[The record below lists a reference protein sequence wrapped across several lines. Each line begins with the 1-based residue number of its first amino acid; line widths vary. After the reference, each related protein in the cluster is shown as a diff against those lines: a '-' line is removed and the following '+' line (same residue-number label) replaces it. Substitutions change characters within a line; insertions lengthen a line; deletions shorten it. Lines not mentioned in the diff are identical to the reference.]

1 VKSELSSHDVFVED
15 FGGDVMSVAVS
26 AHTGEG
32 IDALLESVLLTSE
45 ILELKAPVTGQMKGM
60 VVEARLDKGRGPVA
74 TILVQEGT
82 LNKGDIIIAGQ
93 ESGKVRAMHDDTGKT
108 IKSAGPS
115 IPVEL
120 LGLSGVPT
128 AGDEVVVAL
137 DERMAR
143 EIAMYRK
150 SKAKEAKL
158 ARQQASKLENIFQN
172 MEDSQSEKK
181 TLNLLVK
188 ADVQGSVEALSQ
200 SLEKM
205 SSDEVKVNVVH
216 GMVGGISESDVN
228 LALASQA
235 IIIAFNVRADMAA
248 RKLIENEGVEVY
260 YYKVIYDAVDQVKAA
275 IEGMLSPEVKEE
287 ITGLAEVRDVFVVS
301 KVGAI
306 AGCMVLEGS
315 IKRNN
320 PVRVLRDNV
329 VIFEGKLD
337 SLRRFKDDANEVKAG
352 LECGIGVKNYNDI
365 KVGDQI
371 EVFEVIETK
380 RTLD

>member
-1 VKSELSSHDVFVED
+1 
-15 FGGDVMSVAVS
+15 
-26 AHTGEG
+26 
-32 IDALLESVLLTSE
+32 
-45 ILELKAPVTGQMKGM
+45 
-60 VVEARLDKGRGPVA
+60 
-74 TILVQEGT
+74 
-82 LNKGDIIIAGQ
+82 
-93 ESGKVRAMHDDTGKT
+93 
-108 IKSAGPS
+108 
-115 IPVEL
+115 
-120 LGLSGVPT
+120 
-128 AGDEVVVAL
+128 
-137 DERMAR
+137 
-143 EIAMYRK
+143 K
-150 SKAKEAKL
+150 SKAKESKL

-200 SLEKM
+200 ALEKM
-205 SSDEVKVNVVH
+205 SSDEVKVIVVH

-228 LALASQA
+228 LALASEA
-235 IIIAFNVRADMAA
+235 IIIAFNVRADMTA

-275 IEGMLSPEVKEE
+275 IEGMLSPEIKET
-287 ITGLAEVRDVFVVS
+287 ITGLAEVRDVFMVS

-306 AGCMVLEGS
+306 AGCMVIEGS

-337 SLRRFKDDANEVKAG
+337 SLRRFKEDVNEVKSG

>member
-1 VKSELSSHDVFVED
+1 
-15 FGGDVMSVAVS
+15 M
-26 AHTGEG
+26 
-32 IDALLESVLLTSE
+32 
-45 ILELKAPVTGQMKGM
+45 
-60 VVEARLDKGRGPVA
+60 
-74 TILVQEGT
+74 
-82 LNKGDIIIAGQ
+82 
-93 ESGKVRAMHDDTGKT
+93 
-108 IKSAGPS
+108 
-115 IPVEL
+115 PVEL
-120 LGLSGVPT
+120 LGLSGVPI

-172 MEDSQSEKK
+172 MEDAQAEKK

-235 IIIAFNVRADMAA
+235 IIIAFNVRADVAA

-275 IEGMLSPEVKEE
+275 IEGMLSPLIKEE

-306 AGCMVLEGS
+306 AGCIVTEGS

-337 SLRRFKDDANEVKAG
+337 SLRRFKDDANEVKSG

-371 EVFEVIETK
+371 EVFEVTETK

>member
-1 VKSELSSHDVFVED
+1 
-15 FGGDVMSVAVS
+15 
-26 AHTGEG
+26 
-32 IDALLESVLLTSE
+32 
-45 ILELKAPVTGQMKGM
+45 
-60 VVEARLDKGRGPVA
+60 
-74 TILVQEGT
+74 
-82 LNKGDIIIAGQ
+82 
-93 ESGKVRAMHDDTGKT
+93 
-108 IKSAGPS
+108 
-115 IPVEL
+115 
-120 LGLSGVPT
+120 
-128 AGDEVVVAL
+128 
-137 DERMAR
+137 
-143 EIAMYRK
+143 
-150 SKAKEAKL
+150 
-158 ARQQASKLENIFQN
+158 
-172 MEDSQSEKK
+172 
-181 TLNLLVK
+181 
-188 ADVQGSVEALSQ
+188 
-200 SLEKM
+200 
-205 SSDEVKVNVVH
+205 
-216 GMVGGISESDVN
+216 MVGGISESDVN
-228 LALASQA
+228 LALASEA

-371 EVFEVIETK
+371 EVFERVEVA
-380 RTLD
+380 RTL

>member
-1 VKSELSSHDVFVED
+1 
-15 FGGDVMSVAVS
+15 
-26 AHTGEG
+26 
-32 IDALLESVLLTSE
+32 
-45 ILELKAPVTGQMKGM
+45 
-60 VVEARLDKGRGPVA
+60 
-74 TILVQEGT
+74 
-82 LNKGDIIIAGQ
+82 
-93 ESGKVRAMHDDTGKT
+93 
-108 IKSAGPS
+108 
-115 IPVEL
+115 
-120 LGLSGVPT
+120 
-128 AGDEVVVAL
+128 
-137 DERMAR
+137 
-143 EIAMYRK
+143 
-150 SKAKEAKL
+150 
-158 ARQQASKLENIFQN
+158 

-235 IIIAFNVRADMAA
+235 IIIAFNVRADKAA
-248 RKLIENEGVEVY
+248 RKLIENEGVEIY

-275 IEGMLSPEVKEE
+275 IEGMLSPDIKEE

-371 EVFEVIETK
+371 EVFEVIESK
-380 RTLD
+380 RKLD